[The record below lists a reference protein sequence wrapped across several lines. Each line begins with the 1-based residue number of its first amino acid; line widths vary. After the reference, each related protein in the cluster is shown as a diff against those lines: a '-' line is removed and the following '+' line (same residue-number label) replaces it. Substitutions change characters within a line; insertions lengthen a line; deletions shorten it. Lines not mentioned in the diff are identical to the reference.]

1 MNFRRIAST
10 LLVGT
15 IIATALPLSASA
27 AKAPRNSVTIT
38 IAGGDATAIATCLNV
53 AKTGG
58 DIDQTNTCDNIA
70 TAIGGDVTIQNSK
83 IVAVVDADTG
93 LGTKADQTT
102 NTVDVTIV
110 GGAAKAVAACV
121 NVVAVKHHGKKN
133 KASVDQT
140 NDCAND
146 AFAAGGNVTLKHSR
160 IIAVVKH

>member
-58 DIDQTNTCDNIA
+58 DIDQTNTCDNVA

-93 LGTKADQTT
+93 VGTTANQT

-110 GGAAKAVAACV
+110 GGAAKAVASCV

-146 AFAAGGNVTLKHSR
+146 AFAAGGNVSLKHSR
-160 IIAVVKH
+160 IIAVVRH